1 MTLRVAI
8 TRTAQEAETTAERV
22 RAFGAEPI
30 MAPLILIAPRAFDT
44 DVSGAQA
51 LLFTSTNGVAA
62 FARATSARGVN
73 VLTVGDATAHAARE
87 AGFSAVRSAAG
98 DVEALSA
105 LVRQTLEPARGRIVH
120 IAGTHVAGDLSGDLA
135 RAGFTYERRIAFDSV
150 AATTVPDALLG
161 AVDIVLF
168 HSARAAETYAAL
180 GSPRADERIAG
191 CLSANVAAAAGESR
205 WKKVIVAP
213 APREDALLT
222 ATLGG
227 QNSPAGASA

>member
-8 TRTAQEAETTAERV
+8 TRTAQEAEKTAEHV

-30 MAPLILIAPRAFDT
+30 MAPLITIAPRAFDT

-51 LLFTSTNGVAA
+51 LMFTSTNGVAA

-73 VLTVGDATAHAARE
+73 VLTVGDATAQAARE
-87 AGFSAVRSAAG
+87 AGFKAVRSAAG

-105 LVRQTLEPARGRIVH
+105 LARQTLDPGRGPVVH
-120 IAGTHVAGDLSGDLA
+120 VTGTHVAGDLSGDLA
-135 RAGFTYERRIAFDSV
+135 RAGFTYERRIAFDSI
-150 AATTVPDALLG
+150 AATTLPDTLLG

-191 CLSANVAAAAGESR
+191 CLSANVAAAARQSR
-205 WKKVIVAP
+205 WKQIIVAP

-222 ATLGG
+222 ATLRG